1 MDTNLFQAEMITSYA
16 LGQRR
21 GFVFGVVVGAALVVY
36 VNRYSLV
43 RRNRPIPAPGQTQ
56 YQTPPERF

>member
-43 RRNRPIPAPGQTQ
+43 RRPRPVVVAQGQTNYRAQ
-56 YQTPPERF
+56 PI